1 MEENNRKGSGV
12 FYAVVGVATL
22 VVAIIGA
29 TFAYFSATAEVT
41 GEEQIKGNTENLK
54 GALSVK
60 VSKVNLGT
68 NEERQVASDNLVPS
82 NIAGTTTDNINAVL
96 TAKCAN
102 SGYSACH
109 IFKIEAASTT
119 TVTAV
124 DLKLATLTTT
134 ATDKANWKYAIYRG
148 EDTAATEVTVAA
160 TAFNALP
167 EGGQV
172 IRSTGLTAGKAE
184 TYYLMVFIT
193 NTTSSQNEGG
203 ANDVTG
209 SYEGT
214 VTMTAAGGGE
224 VSATFAS
231 QQTSQQG

>member
-41 GEEQIKGNTENLK
+41 GEQIKGNTENLK

-60 VSKVNLGT
+60 VSKVNLGS
-68 NEERQVASDNLVPS
+68 NEDRQVASDNLVPS
-82 NIAGTTTDNINAVL
+82 NIAGTTAENINAVL

-102 SGYSACH
+102 NGYSACH
-109 IFKIEAASTT
+109 IFKIEAKSTT

-124 DLKLATLTTT
+124 DLRLATLTTT
-134 ATDKANWKYAIYRG
+134 ATDKGNWKYVIYRG
-148 EDTAATEVTVAA
+148 SDTAATEVSVTA

-167 EGGQV
+167 KDGQV
-172 IRSTGLTAGKAE
+172 IRSTGLTENATE

-214 VTMTAAGGGE
+214 VTMTAAGGGQ
-224 VSATFAS
+224 VSATF
-231 QQTSQQG
+231 TSQA

>member
-29 TFAYFSATAEVT
+29 TFAYFSATAEV
-41 GEEQIKGNTENLK
+41 GGEQIKGNTENLK

-82 NIAGTTTDNINAVL
+82 NIAGTTAENINAVL

-102 SGYSACH
+102 NGYSACH
-109 IFKIEAASTT
+109 IFKIEAKSTT

-124 DLKLATLTTT
+124 DLRLATLTTT
-134 ATDKANWKYAIYRG
+134 ATDNGNWKYVIYRG
-148 EDTAATEVTVAA
+148 SDTAATEVPVTA

-167 EGGQV
+167 KDGQV
-172 IRSTGLTAGKAE
+172 IRSTGLTENVTE

-193 NTTSSQNEGG
+193 NIASSQNEGG
-203 ANDVTG
+203 TNDVTG

-214 VTMTAAGGGE
+214 VTMTAAGGGQ

-231 QQTSQQG
+231 QQA